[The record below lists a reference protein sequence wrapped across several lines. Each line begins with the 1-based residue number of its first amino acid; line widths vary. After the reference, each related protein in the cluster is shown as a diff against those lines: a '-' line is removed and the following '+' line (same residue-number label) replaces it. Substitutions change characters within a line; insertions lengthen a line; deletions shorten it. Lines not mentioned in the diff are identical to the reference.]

1 MKQAIEI
8 VEDLLSETVMSK
20 YHRGSEC
27 MAARNILVQAI
38 ERLKSKE
45 AQKAKDNSAEL
56 LPSAYFKHQKD
67 LLDGNN
73 T

>member
-8 VEDLLSETVMSK
+8 VEELLSETIMSK
-20 YHRGSEC
+20 YIKGSEC
-27 MAARNILVQAI
+27 MAARNALSLAI
-38 ERLKSKE
+38 QRLKSAE
-45 AQKAKDNSAEL
+45 AQKAKDAAEL
-56 LPSAYFKHQKD
+56 LSSAYFKHQKG

>member
-38 ERLKSKE
+38 DRLKSRE
-45 AQKAKDNSAEL
+45 AQKAKDDFE
-56 LPSAYFKHQKD
+56 YFKHQKD

-73 T
+73 I

>member
-8 VEDLLSETVMSK
+8 VEELLSETIMSK

-27 MAARNILVQAI
+27 MAARNILVQAL
-38 ERLKSKE
+38 ERLKSAE
-45 AQKAKDNSAEL
+45 AQKAKDDVE
-56 LPSAYFKHQKD
+56 YFKHQKD

>member
-1 MKQAIEI
+1 MKLAIAI

-20 YHRGSEC
+20 YIKGSEC
-27 MAARNILVQAI
+27 MAARNALSLAI
-38 ERLKSKE
+38 QRLKSAE
-45 AQKAKDNSAEL
+45 DQKAKDDVE
-56 LPSAYFKHQKD
+56 YFKHQKD

>member
-8 VEDLLSETVMSK
+8 VEDLLSETIMSK
-20 YHRGSEC
+20 YIKGSEC
-27 MAARNILVQAI
+27 MAARNALSLAI
-38 ERLKSKE
+38 QRLKSKE
-45 AQKAKDNSAEL
+45 AQKVKDDIE
-56 LPSAYFKHQKD
+56 YFKHQKE

>member
-8 VEDLLSETVMSK
+8 IEDLLSETIMSK
-20 YHRGSEC
+20 YIKGSEC
-27 MAARNILVQAI
+27 MAARNALSLAI
-38 ERLKSKE
+38 QRLKSAE
-45 AQKAKDNSAEL
+45 AQKAKDDVE
-56 LPSAYFKHQKD
+56 YFKHQKD

>member
-8 VEDLLSETVMSK
+8 VEELLSETVMSK
-20 YHRGSEC
+20 YIKGSEC
-27 MAARNILVQAI
+27 MAARNALSLAI
-38 ERLKSKE
+38 QRLKSAE
-45 AQKAKDNSAEL
+45 AQKAKDDA
-56 LPSAYFKHQKD
+56 AYFKHQKD